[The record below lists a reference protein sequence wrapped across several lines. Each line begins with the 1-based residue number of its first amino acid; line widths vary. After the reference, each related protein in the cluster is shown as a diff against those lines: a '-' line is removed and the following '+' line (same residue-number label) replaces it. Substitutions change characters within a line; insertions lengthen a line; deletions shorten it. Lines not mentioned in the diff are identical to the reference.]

1 MEFTFRQHS
10 PVLCRPFLP
19 FGYSKCHHGLT
30 QSLNLPVIFAASKNL
45 FVMTIDDLLNMLQY
59 WLQPVTKAS
68 EMYNLNGD
76 GLISTS
82 DLLLL
87 LGQLI

>member
-1 MEFTFRQHS
+1 MPSWINPIAEVARDFCGDQ
-10 PVLCRPFLP
+10 
-19 FGYSKCHHGLT
+19 
-30 QSLNLPVIFAASKNL
+30 NL
-45 FVMTIDDLLNMLQY
+45 FVMTIDDLLNMLQF

-68 EMYNLNGD
+68 EMYDLYGD

-87 LGQLI
+87 LGQFI

>member
-1 MEFTFRQHS
+1 M
-10 PVLCRPFLP
+10 
-19 FGYSKCHHGLT
+19 
-30 QSLNLPVIFAASKNL
+30 IFAASKNL

-68 EMYNLNGD
+68 EMYDLNGD

>member
-1 MEFTFRQHS
+1 
-10 PVLCRPFLP
+10 
-19 FGYSKCHHGLT
+19 
-30 QSLNLPVIFAASKNL
+30 
-45 FVMTIDDLLNMLQY
+45 MTIDDLLNMLQY

-68 EMYNLNGD
+68 EMYDLNGD

-87 LGQLI
+87 LGQFI